1 VAPLDAAQGHKL
13 TGDGGA
19 DGLGQ
24 DAVPLAW
31 GQPPAVIG
39 VAINKNFCLL
49 FGWYS
54 RRCNILAYRFGQK
67 SAKRFGVVLMAEFEI
82 E

>member
-1 VAPLDAAQGHKL
+1 MISHNLQN
-13 TGDGGA
+13 
-19 DGLGQ
+19 
-24 DAVPLAW
+24 
-31 GQPPAVIG
+31 PPAV
-39 VAINKNFCLL
+39 VAVAMDKQFYLL